1 VLCRF
6 IERLWFSTYKI
17 NYKATNLVNEGINTL
32 RHITLVVIAYLSPI
46 KPPKNISRV
55 WILGHSI
62 GSHILVTLLR
72 FVCRVTR
79 MSSQKFHQV
88 PQGYRVI
95 MLWVQGNQNVI
106 TSWYGLVSL
115 LAPHCYD
122 SHPLLTT
129 YRIRYKVYIS
139 LNNEVNTLEYF
150 NLAVIVR

>member
-1 VLCRF
+1 MVMWHVTCKWPRARPTSLYRHVYKVGSAHLPF
-6 IERLWFSTYKI
+6 YKKSIKIWPTYTYIRST
-17 NYKATNLVNEGINTL
+17 
-32 RHITLVVIAYLSPI
+32 
-46 KPPKNISRV
+46 ISRAWV
-55 WILGHSI
+55 LGHST

-72 FVCRVTR
+72 FVYRVTR

-106 TSWYGLVSL
+106 TSWYGLVAL
-115 LAPHCYD
+115 LAPHCYN